1 MPSTY
6 APCIPITG
14 KAVPARPQ
22 WLHEIKYDGYRLILV
37 REDKRVRLLTRNG
50 HDWSDR
56 YPWIVESALKNRF
69 RQFIID
75 GEAVV
80 LGVDG
85 VVDFNALHSR
95 QHDEEVQL
103 YAFDILSLDGE
114 DLRSLPLSLRKT
126 NLARLLARRP
136 HGIFVAPFGRG
147 EIGPDLFRAACN
159 MGLEGM
165 VSKRVDC
172 PYLAGRSKDWV
183 KAKNRNHPAMESG
196 DGLVLKPR
204 MRFALNAP
212 ESRSHKGAARYGSA
226 GPG

>member
-1 MPSTY
+1 M
-6 APCIPITG
+6 
-14 KAVPARPQ
+14 
-22 WLHEIKYDGYRLILV
+22 RLI
-37 REDKRVRLLTRNG
+37 TRNG
-50 HDWSDR
+50 HDWSHR
-56 YPWIVESALKNRF
+56 FPWIVESALKNRI
-69 RQFIID
+69 RQFVID

-80 LGVDG
+80 LAVDG
-85 VVDFNALHSR
+85 VSDFEALHSR

-172 PYLAGRSKDWV
+172 PYRAGRSKDWV

>member
-1 MPSTY
+1 M
-6 APCIPITG
+6 
-14 KAVPARPQ
+14 VRP
-22 WLHEIKYDGYRLILV
+22 WC
-37 REDKRVRLLTRNG
+37 
-50 HDWSDR
+50 W
-56 YPWIVESALKNRF
+56 
-69 RQFIID
+69 
-75 GEAVV
+75 
-80 LGVDG
+80 GVDG
-85 VVDFNALHSR
+85 VADFNALHSR

-165 VSKRVDC
+165 VSKRVDR
-172 PYLAGRSKDWV
+172 PYRAGRSKDWV